1 MLIPSYDKIFVTK
14 TFGSYVSKV
23 KSLNF
28 IYIIFFRITNFFNK
42 FNVAYMKIQYS
53 IVYSHLIV
61 INPLM
66 KWWEIRMLELKVWC
80 ILRSIDEIPSRLS
93 CGCLLRSSKYLGW
106 GRDGRWTVNHK
117 IIILAF
123 SFNEIAILAFNFN
136 TVTKPVFDLIE
147 FMTLAFSIHFNKITN
162 HSIQTLE

>member
-1 MLIPSYDKIFVTK
+1 M
-14 TFGSYVSKV
+14 
-23 KSLNF
+23 NF
-28 IYIIFFRITNFFNK
+28 IFITFFRIPNFFNK
-42 FNVAYMKIQYS
+42 SNIAYMKIQYS
-53 IVYSHLIV
+53 IIYSHLIV

-66 KWWEIRMLELKVWC
+66 KWVIRMLELKVWC

-106 GRDGRWTVNHK
+106 GRDVRWTVNHK

-136 TVTKPVFDLIE
+136 TVTKPVFYLNESI
-147 FMTLAFSIHFNKITN
+147 TLAFSILFNKVIN
-162 HSIQTLE
+162 RLIQTLELH